1 MTRPSIDS
9 DSQAFL
15 LNDLRLRGFV
25 DALRA
30 HKKRSIRLSDIW
42 VAFRNTYRDLP
53 DGPQRRAWLLA
64 VLEALAG
71 TGELKLPVPHGTLW
85 DRTSQVALPALIKL
99 PVTVEPSVGFD
110 WRNFP
115 WHPRLQWVLESR
127 YVSPG
132 DTQFLQKVNQGL
144 AEGWFQER
152 EPFKYRSLQLTG
164 DEKRLVRLC
173 RGSLF
178 GEGKLNL
185 EILGCEEEILP
196 MAIATISAEPLMLVF
211 ENAAPFMLARRVLSQ
226 LGGSRVGCVGYG
238 AGTQVIKSIGYFPT
252 INPTV
257 SEILYVGDLDA
268 EGLQIAS
275 DVKKKSNNVPIR
287 PATSFHLSMFESAAI
302 LGSPEGWEIKDDQPP
317 DVSDSIFEFLDPKIR
332 SRARH
337 LVQAGRRI
345 PEEVISHSAMRRLVQ
360 EI

>member
-173 RGSLF
+173 RVAL
-178 GEGKLNL
+178 
-185 EILGCEEEILP
+185 LGRK
-196 MAIATISAEPLMLVF
+196 
-211 ENAAPFMLARRVLSQ
+211 N
-226 LGGSRVGCVGYG
+226 
-238 AGTQVIKSIGYFPT
+238 
-252 INPTV
+252 
-257 SEILYVGDLDA
+257 
-268 EGLQIAS
+268 
-275 DVKKKSNNVPIR
+275 
-287 PATSFHLSMFESAAI
+287 
-302 LGSPEGWEIKDDQPP
+302 
-317 DVSDSIFEFLDPKIR
+317 
-332 SRARH
+332 
-337 LVQAGRRI
+337 
-345 PEEVISHSAMRRLVQ
+345 
-360 EI
+360 